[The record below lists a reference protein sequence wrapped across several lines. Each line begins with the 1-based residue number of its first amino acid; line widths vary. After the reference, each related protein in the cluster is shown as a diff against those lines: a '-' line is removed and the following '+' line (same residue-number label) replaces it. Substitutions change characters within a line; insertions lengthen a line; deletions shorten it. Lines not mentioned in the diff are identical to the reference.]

1 MNMPTNNMNFA
12 QYGQRTSGWMGDLVT
27 YASYA
32 TVAACAAEGYYIFQ
46 HGKDLLAGFGLVH
59 THHDAISLLKFYG
72 VTGAIAFSLATHKYI
87 KVTAAGLAVMT
98 LAGMYGTQFHL
109 KAEQTFNTANL
120 PTVTTPALRDTATP
134 NTPAVNPA
142 KADSST
148 GEYTTNNT
156 PDELTTWATEQ
167 GYTQVKPLTQG
178 GLNWCDEIN
187 PATNKANKHND
198 THAVINCGT
207 GYKWKAPQ

>member
-1 MNMPTNNMNFA
+1 MNMPNNTQFA
-12 QYGQRTSGWMGDLVT
+12 QYGQRTGGMLGDLVT
-27 YASYA
+27 YASWA

-120 PTVTTPALRDTATP
+120 PTVTSPSLRDTAKPSATAV
-134 NTPAVNPA
+134 TPAATDPDA
-142 KADSST
+142 GT
-148 GEYTTNNT
+148 YTTTNT
-156 PDELTTWATEQ
+156 PDELTQWAIDQ
-167 GYTQVKPLTQG
+167 GYTQLKPLTQAG
-178 GLNWCDEIN
+178 KDWCTKIN
-187 PATNKANKHND
+187 PSTSKANQNND
-198 THAVINCGT
+198 AHAIVNCTT
-207 GYKWKAPQ
+207 GYKWKAPK